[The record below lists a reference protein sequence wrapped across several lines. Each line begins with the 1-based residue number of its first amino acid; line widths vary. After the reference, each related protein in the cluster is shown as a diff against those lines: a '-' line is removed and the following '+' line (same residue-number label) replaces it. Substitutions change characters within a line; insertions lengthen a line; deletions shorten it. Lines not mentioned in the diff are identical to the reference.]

1 MSIGTAASPA
11 ASTGRIR
18 HTALMLADAVLPPD
32 VRPAGRPRAQP
43 RVALLTGATG
53 FLGRYAARALLRG
66 TALRIACL
74 VRADDADHARARLAA
89 ALASVGVTDPADLAR
104 VAAIRGDLAAP
115 RLGLDPVRY
124 DALAE
129 EVDLVHHCAAE
140 VNWARGYRQLR
151 TPNVLGALE
160 VVRFACAARAKPLT
174 LVSTIA
180 VCFAEGHGGAVD
192 EDTDMLS
199 HVGAMPLGY
208 AQSKCVAES
217 LVRQAAARGLPVT
230 ILRPALISGDSL
242 TGDVNLDDLIAAL
255 VEGCAAAG
263 VAIDVDWL
271 LDCVPV
277 DFVAEVLAR
286 LEAPEGS
293 APRVLHLVHDGARH
307 WREVVLWMNLYGCPV
322 KLVPTREWLDGAFVR
337 GGTAGT
343 RLYGYRRFFQ
353 GYGAGTAAPRPFE
366 AYLEA
371 HQRRVDSART
381 RAVLAALGIAVPP
394 LDAALLRRYFE
405 RYRSAGLLPAG
416 VPQRAAEAAHPI
428 ALGELQALLRD
439 RARVATLRVADVR
452 PLPFASAN
460 GILNEISSVRLGA
473 AVGLRRYTLAVERPG
488 RGAPLRLDALVKT
501 KATDAV
507 VEALTVELAAV
518 CDVRLGEL
526 FDRHRRDLGLAGSHE
541 RELALYELRDPRL
554 RRHAPRCFGTLR
566 NGPAGLWTVVLE
578 YVRDVDVRDV
588 SAGLESWDPARL
600 GAVVD
605 GLASIHATDL
615 TRLPAGTL
623 APERSTEKMLAMVPL
638 WRALAG
644 YAAERFGH
652 WSPGLPALQHRLV
665 ATLGDWWPRL
675 AGLPHTLIHND
686 FNPRN
691 VALRSTWEGL
701 RLCAFDWELAALGL
715 PQRDLAEFLCFVAGE
730 RLRDERGVA
739 ALVERHRRALAAAGG
754 GPIDA
759 AEWRAGFALGLR
771 QFVVTRVPMYALI
784 HRFRP
789 QRFLPQVARNAA
801 ALCEA
806 TRDWGPGD
814 RLRAA

>member
-1 MSIGTAASPA
+1 MSIGNAASPP
-11 ASTGRIR
+11 ASARGRR
-18 HTALMLADAVLPPD
+18 HAALMLADAVLPPD
-32 VRPAGRPRAQP
+32 VQPAGPPCARP

-53 FLGRYAARALLRG
+53 FLGCYAARALLRG
-66 TALRIACL
+66 TSLRLACL
-74 VRADDADHARARLAA
+74 VRAENADDARARLLA
-89 ALASVGVTDPADLAR
+89 ALARVGVSDPAELAR
-104 VAAIRGDLAAP
+104 VDAICGDVAAP
-115 RLGLDPVRY
+115 RLGLHPTGY
-124 DALAE
+124 DALSA
-129 EVDLVHHCAAE
+129 EVDLVYHCAAE
-140 VNWARGYRQLR
+140 VNWARSYRQLR
-151 TPNVLGALE
+151 AANVLGALQI
-160 VVRFACAARAKPLT
+160 VRFACTARTKPLAF
-174 LVSTIA
+174 VSTIA
-180 VCFAEGHGGAVD
+180 VCFAEGHGAAVN
-192 EDTDMLS
+192 EDTDMLP

-217 LVRQAAARGLPVT
+217 LLRQAAARGLPVT

-263 VAIDVDWL
+263 AAIDVDWL

-286 LEAPEGS
+286 LEAPEAG
-293 APRVLHLVHDGARH
+293 APRVLHLTHDSARH

-322 KLVPTREWLDGAFVR
+322 KLVPTREWLDGAFAR

-353 GYGAGTAAPRPFE
+353 GYAPGAATPRPFE
-366 AYLEA
+366 AYLEP
-371 HQRRVDSART
+371 HQRRVENRRT
-381 RAVLAALGIAVPP
+381 RAALAALGVTLPP
-394 LDAALLRRYFE
+394 LDAALLHRYFE

-416 VPQRAAEAAHPI
+416 VPQRSTAATRPI
-428 ALGELQALLRD
+428 AVGEFQALLRD
-439 RARVATLRVADVR
+439 RTRVARLRVADAR

-460 GILNEISSVRLGA
+460 GILNEISAVRLGA
-473 AVGLRRYTLAVERPG
+473 SVGLRRYTLVVERPG
-488 RGAPLRLDALVKT
+488 SGAPLQFDTLVKT
-501 KATDAV
+501 KATDEV

-518 CDVRLGEL
+518 CDERLGGL

-578 YVRDVDVRDV
+578 YVRDVDVADV

-600 GAVVD
+600 AAVVE
-605 GLASIHATDL
+605 GLASIHATDV
-615 TRLPAGTL
+615 TRLAPGTL
-623 APERSTEKMLAMVPL
+623 AAERSTEKMLAMAPL

-644 YAAERFGH
+644 YAADRFGP

-665 ATLGDWWPRL
+665 ATLGDWWPQLL
-675 AGLPHTLIHND
+675 AAPHTLIHND

-730 RLRDERGVA
+730 RARDERTIA

-754 GPIDA
+754 MLDA
-759 AEWRAGFALGLR
+759 AEWRAGFALALR
-771 QFVVTRVPMYALI
+771 QFVVTRLPMYALI

-789 QRFLPQVARNAA
+789 QRFLPRVARNAA

-806 TRDWGPGD
+806 TRHWGPGD